1 MEFALRRDLDSMPI
15 RVSDILKRAI
25 VFFHPRPVSL
35 AGKCRLLFGI
45 AILLVLALALLIP
58 YFWMGKLAEKAV
70 LDSGRAIVSTV
81 YERHFRLEPQ
91 SEKTPVMLDES
102 GAKKDI
108 QSSRIKWL
116 RFDKSEPNWS
126 SQLSDR
132 QNHAISFLKQQDDT
146 AELAWAKKING
157 DTETTYINLVR
168 VSKKCL
174 ACHSTEGPATAF
186 NLAEPLGAIVVQM
199 PGRST
204 GRTLLLNRV
213 CVVAAGLLAGAGAIV
228 AFYIIAQRV
237 ILSPIRQLRAIVTN
251 VYEGNL
257 EVRSG
262 IKTRD
267 EFEKLGDA
275 LNAMLDSLTEG
286 QEKLRQANKQLDA
299 KITELSDRNIELF
312 KANKLKSEFLANM
325 SHEFRTPLN
334 AILGFAEILH
344 EKPADDIAKSKRY
357 AENIISSGRNLL
369 KMITDLLDLAKAEAG
384 KIELHIEK
392 TSIPELC
399 RGLVAF
405 FSPLSEK
412 EKVKVRLTVDENIP
426 IIKTDAGKVQQI
438 LYNLLSNAVKFTPE
452 NGKVEIKAAVFDEH
466 TVRISIADTG
476 PGIAE
481 EDREKIFEK
490 FRQIDGSLTRIQAG
504 TGLGLAI
511 SDELAHLLSGKIG
524 LESTLGEGSTF
535 WLDLPIIRAED

>member
-1 MEFALRRDLDSMPI
+1 MLARIKNILRQ
-15 RVSDILKRAI
+15 ILQ
-25 VFFHPRPVSL
+25 FFHPRPVSL

-45 AILLVLALALLIP
+45 AIVLVLALALLIP

-70 LDSGRAIVSTV
+70 LDSGRAVVSVV
-81 YERHFRLEPQ
+81 YEKHFKLDAP

-116 RFDKSEPNWS
+116 RFGQAEQEWKPL
-126 SQLSDR
+126 LSDR
-132 QNHAISFLKQQDDT
+132 QNQAIELLKQQDDNT
-146 AELAWAKKING
+146 ETAWAKKING

-168 VSKKCL
+168 VNKKCL
-174 ACHSTEGPATAF
+174 ACHSSEGPAPVF
-186 NLAEPLGAIVVQM
+186 NRAEPLGAVLVQM
-199 PGRST
+199 PGRGTS
-204 GRTLLLNRV
+204 RTLLLNWV
-213 CVVAAGLLAGAGAIV
+213 CLIAAGLLAGTGAIV

-251 VYEGNL
+251 VSDGNL

-344 EKPADDIAKSKRY
+344 EKPADDVAKSKRY

-369 KMITDLLDLAKAEAG
+369 KMITDLLELAKAEAG

-412 EKVKVRLTVDENIP
+412 QKIKVRLTVDDSIP

-452 NGKVEIKAAVFDEH
+452 NGKVEIKAAISDEQ
-466 TVRISIADTG
+466 TIRISVADTG

-524 LESTLGEGSTF
+524 LESTIGEGATF
-535 WLDLPIIRAED
+535 WLDLPIIRAEE

>member
-1 MEFALRRDLDSMPI
+1 MLARIKNIFRQ
-15 RVSDILKRAI
+15 ILL
-25 VFFHPRPVSL
+25 FFHPRPVSL

-70 LDSGRAIVSTV
+70 LDSGRAVVSTV
-81 YERHFRLEPQ
+81 YERHFRLDTP

-102 GAKKDI
+102 GAKKDV
-108 QSSRIKWL
+108 QSSGVKWL
-116 RFDKSEPNWS
+116 RFDKSEPNWIS
-126 SQLSDR
+126 HLPDR
-132 QNHAISFLKQQDDT
+132 QRQAIELLKQQET
-146 AELAWAKKING
+146 AGETAWAEKIN
-157 DTETTYINLVR
+157 DATETTYINLVR
-168 VSKKCL
+168 VNKKCL
-174 ACHSTEGPATAF
+174 ACHSSEGPAPIF
-186 NLAEPLGAIVVQM
+186 NLAEPLGVVLVQM

-204 GRTLLLNRV
+204 SRTLLLNWV
-213 CVVAAGLLAGAGAIV
+213 CLIAAGLLAGAGAIV

-251 VYEGNL
+251 VSDGNL

-334 AILGFAEILH
+334 AILGFAEILR
-344 EKPADDIAKSKRY
+344 EKPADDIIKSKRY

-369 KMITDLLDLAKAEAG
+369 KMITDLLELAKAEAG

-412 EKVKVRLTVDENIP
+412 EKIKVRLTVDENIP
-426 IIKTDAGKVQQI
+426 LIKTDAGKVQQI

-452 NGKVEIKAAVFDEH
+452 NGKVEIKAAISDEH
-466 TVRISIADTG
+466 TIRISVADTG

-481 EDREKIFEK
+481 EDRKKIFEK
-490 FRQIDGSLTRIQAG
+490 FRQIDGSLTRIQTG

-535 WLDLPIIRAED
+535 WLDLPVISAED